1 MRYIITAL
9 TVALLGG
16 GFFLAYQK
24 NSIEIL
30 PISPGTATTSSV
42 LAGTSSVVVAPSDN
56 RINSASFTDIEN
68 QKPLPNPPA
77 VIKGVYATGYSAG
90 SMKKV
95 DYLID
100 LIKNSELNA
109 VVIDIKDYSGYV
121 LYDIQNADVTGYQ
134 TKEVQ
139 ISRINQVI
147 KKFHDAGIYVIA
159 RQTVFQDPVLAK
171 ARPDLALKNIR
182 GLATSTPISEAPV
195 WHDNKGLAWMDP
207 ASKEVWDYNVAIT
220 KDAAARG
227 FDEVNF
233 DYIRFASDGSL
244 GNIGYPFYNPKT
256 TLKLTVLRDF
266 FKYLREQTPGIVIS
280 ADLFGLT
287 TVNNDDLGIGQT
299 LVSAAEFF
307 DYVSPMVYPSHYA
320 SGFIGYK
327 NPASYPYEVVK
338 YSMEKAKEKLMTK
351 PLTHIVTSESG
362 ATSTVTDVATPKYHA
377 KLRPW
382 LQDFNLGATYDAAKV
397 RAQITAVDE
406 ILKSTPLYDG
416 WLLWNPSNIY
426 TEAALNPKQ

>member
-121 LYDIQNADVTGYQ
+121 LYDIQNADVTRYH

-139 ISRINQVI
+139 ISRVNQVI

-397 RAQITAVDE
+397 RAQITAVLE
-406 ILKSTPLYDG
+406 TLQNTPLYDG
-416 WLLWNPSNIY
+416 WLLWNPSNVY
-426 TEAALNPKQ
+426 TQAALNSKQ